1 MEYIYELPFKVRD
14 YECDL
19 QGIVNNAVY
28 QSYIEHTRHEF
39 IKYIGLDFSKM
50 HNEGIDAVVIRIEID
65 YKFPLKSGDEF
76 VCKLSVVRE
85 GNLKFIFTQDIY
97 RVPDMKLIV
106 KGKVVAITIDN
117 RTGRPVA
124 PKEMAEKF
132 DKYLAK

>member
-19 QGIVNNAVY
+19 QGIVNNAIY

-39 IKYIGLDFSKM
+39 IKHIGLDFSKM
-50 HNEGIDAVVIRIEID
+50 HNEGIDAIVIRIKID